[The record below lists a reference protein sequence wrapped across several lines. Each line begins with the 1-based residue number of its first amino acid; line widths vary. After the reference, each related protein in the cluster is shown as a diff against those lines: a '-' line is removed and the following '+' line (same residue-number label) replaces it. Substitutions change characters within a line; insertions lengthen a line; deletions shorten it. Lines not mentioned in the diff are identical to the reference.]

1 MTSGV
6 GERTSGG
13 VRQQLTARLPA
24 GAVVTDP
31 DIMGSFVHDEA
42 EWAPFGQPT
51 AVVRPRSSAE
61 VAEVVSACA
70 ATGTPLVTRGAGTGL
85 SGGANA
91 VDGCVVLSTELMTAI
106 KSIDPANQIAVVEPG
121 VINDDLRRAAAEQGL
136 WYPPDPASYQIST
149 IGGNVATNAGGL
161 CCLKYGVTR
170 DYVLALEVVLAS
182 GTIVRLGS
190 PTTKNSAGYD
200 LRGLMV
206 GSEGTLG
213 VVTEVTVRLRPLPP
227 GPPRTVVG
235 FFDTLT
241 AAGDAVAAVT
251 ASGVIP
257 VALELLDR
265 YCLRAVEEWKRMDL
279 DLDAAVLL
287 LARVDTPG
295 AVGEEDAA
303 TVLRCFEAAGSS
315 GALVSD
321 DEETAEAFFAAR
333 RLAYPAL
340 ERLGPVLTEDVCVP
354 RTRVTEMLAA
364 IEATGARHGVTIANI
379 AHAGDGNLHP
389 LFVVPAGDD
398 DARRRAQAAF
408 DDITGAA
415 IALGGTVSGEHG
427 IGLLKRAGLAA
438 QVGPDVLALYAAV
451 KRALD
456 PAGILNPG
464 KIA

>member
-1 MTSGV
+1 MDVSTSETV
-6 GERTSGG
+6 VTS
-13 VRQQLTARLPA
+13 LARALPPEV
-24 GAVVTDP
+24 VVTDP
-31 DIMGSFVHDEA
+31 DVMGSFVHDEA
-42 EWAPFGQPT
+42 EWAPYGAPV
-51 AVVRPRSSAE
+51 AVVRARTT
-61 VAEVVSACA
+61 AEVVEVVRACA

-91 VDGCVVLSTELMTAI
+91 VDGCVVLSTERMTAI
-106 KSIDPANQIAVVEPG
+106 KRIDTDNLMAVVEPG
-121 VINDDLRRAAAEQGL
+121 VINDDLRRACAAVGL

-182 GTIVRLGS
+182 GTVVRLGS
-190 PTTKNSAGYD
+190 ATTKNSAGYD

-213 VVTEVTVRLRPLPP
+213 VVTEVTVRLRPLPGAAP
-227 GPPRTVVG
+227 VTIVG
-235 FFDTLT
+235 FFDSLT
-241 AAGDAVAAVT
+241 AAGQAVAAVT
-251 ASGVIP
+251 AAGVVP

-265 YCLRAVEEWKRMDL
+265 YCLRAVEDWKRMEL
-279 DLDAAVLL
+279 DVDAAVLL
-287 LARVDTPG
+287 LARVDSPG
-295 AVGEEDAA
+295 AAGDAEA
-303 TVLRCFEAAGSS
+303 EAILRCFEAAGAT
-315 GALVSD
+315 GALRSD
-321 DEETAEAFFAAR
+321 DEETSEALFAAR

-340 ERLGPVLTEDVCVP
+340 ERLGPLLTEDVCVP
-354 RTRVTEMLAA
+354 RSQVPAMLAA
-364 IEATGARHGVTIANI
+364 IETAGARNGVLIANI

-398 DARRRAQAAF
+398 DARGRAHLAF
-408 DDITGAA
+408 DEIIDAC

-427 IGLLKRAGLAA
+427 VGLLKRAGLAA

-464 KIA
+464 KVI